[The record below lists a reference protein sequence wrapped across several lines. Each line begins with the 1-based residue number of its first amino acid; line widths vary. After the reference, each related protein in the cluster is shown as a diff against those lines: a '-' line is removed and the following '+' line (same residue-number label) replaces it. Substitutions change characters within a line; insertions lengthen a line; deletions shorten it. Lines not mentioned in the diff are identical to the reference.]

1 MLARPLLFARPVL
14 VRIRSSA
21 VLGVTAVGIDV
32 EVDVTQGM
40 PHVKLV
46 GLASSAVQEAH
57 VRVLAAVRNCGIELP
72 EKRITINLAP
82 ADLRKEGTSFDLPIA
97 MALLAAC
104 NKVPPEALEGVHFAG
119 ELSLSGE
126 VKAIRGVLP

>member
-1 MLARPLLFARPVL
+1 MLARPLLFTLPVL

-57 VRVLAAVRNCGIELP
+57 VRVLAAVRN
-72 EKRITINLAP
+72 
-82 ADLRKEGTSFDLPIA
+82 
-97 MALLAAC
+97 
-104 NKVPPEALEGVHFAG
+104 
-119 ELSLSGE
+119 
-126 VKAIRGVLP
+126 

>member
-1 MLARPLLFARPVL
+1 M
-14 VRIRSSA
+14 
-21 VLGVTAVGIDV
+21 LGVTAVGIDV

-57 VRVLAAVRNCGIELP
+57 VRVMAAVRNCGIELP

-104 NKVPPEALEGVHFAG
+104 DKVPPEALEGIP
-119 ELSLSGE
+119 L
-126 VKAIRGVLP
+126 RG